1 MTFIF
6 NHEPMEQRGQSK
18 RACNLP
24 SRDRGRPKVNFTDL
38 HGFFHKIKETM
49 RQPDINRL
57 ARIVEHYEAIDR
69 IFDSLQTSLEKQ
81 DSEFISINH
90 ISVPVYHLVKNMR
103 KDAKENC
110 EWIERKLKQ
119 IKEL

>member
-1 MTFIF
+1 
-6 NHEPMEQRGQSK
+6 
-18 RACNLP
+18 
-24 SRDRGRPKVNFTDL
+24 
-38 HGFFHKIKETM
+38 M

-69 IFDSLQTSLEKQ
+69 IFDSLQTSLEKH
-81 DSEFISINH
+81 DSEFITINH
-90 ISVPVYHLVKNMR
+90 NSVSVYLLVSNMR
-103 KDAKENC
+103 KDAKENR

>member
-1 MTFIF
+1 MPARHRCAAFLDD
-6 NHEPMEQRGQSK
+6 HE
-18 RACNLP
+18 L
-24 SRDRGRPKVNFTDL
+24 FLTTDL
-38 HGFFHKIKETM
+38 HGFARIFLKTM

-81 DSEFISINH
+81 ESEFISINH
-90 ISVPVYHLVKNMR
+90 ISVPVYHLVRNMR
-103 KDAKENC
+103 KDAKENR

>member
-1 MTFIF
+1 
-6 NHEPMEQRGQSK
+6 
-18 RACNLP
+18 
-24 SRDRGRPKVNFTDL
+24 
-38 HGFFHKIKETM
+38 M

-69 IFDSLQTSLEKQ
+69 IFDSLQTSIEKQ

-90 ISVPVYHLVKNMR
+90 INVPVYHLVRNMR
-103 KDAKENC
+103 KDAKENR

>member
-1 MTFIF
+1 
-6 NHEPMEQRGQSK
+6 
-18 RACNLP
+18 
-24 SRDRGRPKVNFTDL
+24 
-38 HGFFHKIKETM
+38 M

-57 ARIVEHYEAIDR
+57 ARIVEHYKAIDH

-81 DSEFISINH
+81 NSEFITINH
-90 ISVPVYHLVKNMR
+90 NNVSVYQLVSNMR
-103 KDAKENC
+103 KDARGNR